1 MRLTKA
7 QKAMLTVAAAEEDGI
22 VYAMRFQGPA
32 ARGLTK
38 RGLLERRKYASGY
51 RITEAGRQA
60 LKDPQP

>member
-1 MRLTKA
+1 
-7 QKAMLTVAAAEEDGI
+7 
-22 VYAMRFQGPA
+22 MRFQGPA